1 MTRYLR
7 WGLALAAA
15 GLVVWG
21 IARYLADQRYS
32 RPDYDIEVVDTDTY
46 TVSIPKGWRRPDYK
60 NPRESRTGFTTST
73 SAQDAGDPYF
83 VYGALAIEDN
93 GSQSVE
99 SVIADWRKGQ
109 PNSSVRSSR
118 LGDIEASTWTSQ
130 LPTGELTGEDRTFV
144 FMAANGHVYVAH
156 YQLAPRGGYRMRQ
169 DYVFGRV
176 LASLKFK
183 P

>member
-1 MTRYLR
+1 MTRNLR

-15 GLVVWG
+15 GLAAWG
-21 IARYLADQRYS
+21 ISRYLADQRYS
-32 RPDYDIEVVDTDTY
+32 RPDYDVEVVETDTFA
-46 TVSIPKGWRRPDYK
+46 VGIPKGWRRPDYK
-60 NPRESRTGFTTST
+60 NPRESRTGFTTSS
-73 SAQDAGDPYF
+73 SAQDDGDPYF

-118 LGDIEASTWTSQ
+118 LGNIEASTWTSQ
-130 LPTGELTGEDRTFV
+130 LTMGELAGEDRTFV
-144 FMAANGHVYVAH
+144 FKAPNGHVYSAH
-156 YQLAPRGGYRMRQ
+156 YPLAPRGRHRMRQ
-169 DYVFGRV
+169 DYVFGRI
-176 LASLKFK
+176 LAGMKYR